1 MELFIYVHFKQF
13 FCGHTLR
20 FKSIYSLLWTRTLRG
35 AINSDEVRRIC
46 SPRFKRAVYTPKRFI
61 ADVGLGQHLGLPPG
75 TYLDVHDKDRSLVS
89 FFDCVTRRTEL
100 FNPVRISNISLRNN
114 NVQQYTIKVHKKINN
129 LKSLKFEDYFMR
141 NHYTVYF
148 FLHSAKNMVYYSWR
162 RWRKRRTPSFCTQ
175 RLFFFICGKSLL

>member
-1 MELFIYVHFKQF
+1 M
-13 FCGHTLR
+13 
-20 FKSIYSLLWTRTLRG
+20 
-35 AINSDEVRRIC
+35 
-46 SPRFKRAVYTPKRFI
+46 YTN
-61 ADVGLGQHLGLPPG
+61 
-75 TYLDVHDKDRSLVS
+75 KDRSLVS

-148 FLHSAKNMVYYSWR
+148 FLA
-162 RWRKRRTPSFCTQ
+162 FCKKYGILVVTKVTQ
-175 RLFFFICGKSLL
+175 EAHAQFLYAETGFFICGKSLL